1 MNPEHWESVKSILN
15 DCLDL
20 APGERQA
27 HLDTACAGNSQI
39 RAEVESLLQSYS
51 DAGET
56 FLETSVLDQPAETL
70 IGRQIGL
77 YRVVERIGEGG
88 MGSVYRAVR
97 ESDFHKQAAIKVV
110 KRGMDSDFV
119 LARFRQ
125 ERQILA
131 GLDHPNIARLLDGGR
146 MEDGRPYLVME
157 YVEGTPIVAYCDE
170 HRLSLDARLELF
182 RTVCAA
188 VQYAHQNLVVHRDL
202 KPGNILVTEGGS
214 PKLLDF
220 GIAKLMEPDAE
231 ATMTL
236 VRMMSPECA
245 SPEQVRGEAITT
257 ATDIYSL
264 GVLLYQLL
272 CGAQPYKFDTL
283 SSAEI
288 ARVVCEVEPRKPS
301 TVRPLDADLDNI
313 ALKALRKEPAH
324 RYASAEQF
332 SEDIRRYLARLPVI
346 ARPDTFAYRFSKFV
360 RRHKAASAAT
370 ALAIISLIGGMAAT
384 LWQAHRSSVQ
394 QQIASAVNEFLRN
407 DVLGQASILKQAGA
421 DTLPD
426 PEMKVRTA
434 LDRAAK
440 NIAGKFQTQPE
451 VEAAMRQ
458 TIGEAYQELGLN
470 AEAQLHV
477 ERAVELRRR
486 VFGEKNADTLRS
498 MYILAELYDTQG
510 KSAEAESLQS
520 RVLDL
525 RRRVLGKEH
534 PDTLAS
540 MAELANEYAH
550 LGKFAG
556 AETFQSKAL
565 ELRRRVLGEEHPDT
579 LVSMNDLALL
589 YDHQGK
595 YAAAEQLYM
604 KANGI
609 RMRVLG
615 PDHPFTLTGI
625 NNLAVLY
632 SRQGKPALA
641 EPLTAQILEARR
653 RILGPDHPLVFETIN
668 NLAVQRINQGKYDQ
682 VEPLLAQVLEFNRR
696 ILGAESPKT
705 IGNMNNLAG
714 FYRRVGEYK
723 KAEPLLRE
731 ALEIQRRVVGE
742 ENPLTLTVMTNLAAV
757 YQGEGQYPQAEQ
769 LYAKTLNL
777 RGRVL
782 GADHPDTLRTQVGLA
797 SVYIDQSKF
806 ERAQALARQAIEKYE
821 TKKSAGWEKFYAQA
835 LLGESLAGQKQ
846 FSHAEPMLLAG
857 YEGMAKQGG
866 ASSTFREQTARWI
879 AQMYQNL
886 GQPEKSAEWHQ
897 KLAAR

>member
-1 MNPEHWESVKSILN
+1 MSPEHWDNVKSILN
-15 DCLDL
+15 DCLALTPDQ
-20 APGERQA
+20 RQA
-27 HLDTACAGNSQI
+27 HLDTACAGNSEI
-39 RAEVESLLQSYS
+39 RAEVESLLESYS
-51 DAGET
+51 AAGNT

-110 KRGMDSDFV
+110 KRGMDSDFI
-119 LARFRQ
+119 LARFKQ

-170 HRLSLDARLELF
+170 HGLSLDARLELF

-202 KPGNILVTEGGS
+202 KPGNILVTTGGS

-220 GIAKLMEPDAE
+220 GIAKLMERDAE
-231 ATMTL
+231 ATMTM

-272 CGAQPYKFDTL
+272 CGTLPYTFETL
-283 SSAEI
+283 TSAEI

-313 ALKALRKEPAH
+313 VLKALHKEPAR
-324 RYASAEQF
+324 RYVSAEQF

-360 RRHKAASAAT
+360 RRHRAATAAT
-370 ALAIISLIGGMAAT
+370 ALAVISLIGGMAAT
-384 LWQAHRSSVQ
+384 LWEAHRSSVQ
-394 QQIASAVNEFLRN
+394 QKIAGTVNDFLRN
-407 DVLGQASILKQAGA
+407 DVLAQASALKQAGL
-421 DTLPD
+421 DSKPD
-426 PEMKVRTA
+426 PDMKVRTA
-434 LDRAAK
+434 LDRAAAR
-440 NIAGKFQTQPE
+440 IEGKFHAQPE
-451 VEAAMRQ
+451 VEAAIRQ
-458 TIGEAYQELGLN
+458 TIGEAYDDLGLYP
-470 AEAQLHV
+470 EAQRQV

-486 VFGEKNADTLRS
+486 VFGENNRDTLQS
-498 MYILAELYDTQG
+498 MHSLAELYDRQG
-510 KSAEAESLQS
+510 KYAEAQGLQS

-525 RRRVLGKEH
+525 QRHALGEAH
-534 PDTLAS
+534 PDTLTS
-540 MAELANEYAH
+540 TSDLGDEYVH
-550 LGKFAG
+550 LGKFAE
-556 AETFQSKAL
+556 AETFLSKAL
-565 ELRRRVLGEEHPDT
+565 DLRRRVLGEEHPDT

-589 YDHQGK
+589 YENQGK
-595 YAAAEQLYM
+595 YAAAEQLYV

-615 PDHPFTLTGI
+615 PDHPYTLTGM

-632 SRQGKPALA
+632 SHQGKPAQA
-641 EPLTAQILEARR
+641 ELLTAQILEARR
-653 RILGPDHPLVFETIN
+653 RILGPDHPLVWATIN
-668 NLAVQRINQGKYDQ
+668 NLAAQRLNQGKYDQ
-682 VEPLLAQVLEFNRR
+682 AEPLFAQVLEFHRR
-696 ILGAESPKT
+696 TEGAEHPDT
-705 IGNMNNLAG
+705 ILSMNNLATL
-714 FYRRVGEYK
+714 YRREGDYK
-723 KAEPLLRE
+723 KAEPLYRE
-731 ALEIQRRVVGE
+731 ALEIQRRVAGE
-742 ENPLTLTVMTNLAAV
+742 DRPLTLSVMYSLAAV
-757 YQGEGQYPQAEQ
+757 YQGEGQYSQAEQ
-769 LYAKTLNL
+769 LYTKVLDL

-782 GADHPDTLRTQVGLA
+782 GTDHPDTLRTQVFLA
-797 SVYIDQSKF
+797 SLYVDQSKF
-806 ERAQALARQAIEKYE
+806 EQAQALARQTIAKYE

-846 FSHAEPMLLAG
+846 FALAEPMLLAG
-857 YEGMAKQGG
+857 YEGMTRQGG
-866 ASSTFREQTARWI
+866 ASSTIREQTARWV

-886 GQPEKSAEWHQ
+886 GQLKKATEWRQ
-897 KLAAR
+897 KLPAR